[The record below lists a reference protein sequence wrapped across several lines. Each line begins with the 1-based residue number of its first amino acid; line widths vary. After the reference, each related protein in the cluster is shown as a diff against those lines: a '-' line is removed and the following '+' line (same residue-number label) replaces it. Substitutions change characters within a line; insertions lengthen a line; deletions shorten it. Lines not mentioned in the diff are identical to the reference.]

1 MSINDITGDALKTR
15 VPSDAYR
22 NNYELVFPRKPVK
35 SKPTES
41 DELKAEIERVQADA
55 ETFKH
60 SQSRT

>member
-15 VPSDAYR
+15 VTTDKYRDNFDAIFR
-22 NNYELVFPRKPVK
+22 KKPVQ
-35 SKPTES
+35 STPTES

-55 ETFKH
+55 ETFKY

>member
-15 VPSDAYR
+15 VTSDAYR
-22 NNYELVFPRKPVK
+22 DNYDKIFGRKRVK
-35 SKPTES
+35 SVTES